1 MQAGRRPGA
10 MRENSSRSRAHL
22 FFRTSFWEVE
32 FSYFVTRLLNFM
44 MMLFGGIFPCE
55 WFIKWAAARIFTF
68 LFLHYNDTMINH
80 NHVISCSRFLFIPR
94 RRRRRVLNCRAAAS
108 RDFSSLSLLKYYN
121 IQMRRARTHLF
132 LSSIWNFSSLRAQI
146 PFAGFPPETPLFLF
160 GVCARVMYK
169 SCKAR

>member
-1 MQAGRRPGA
+1 MCWERTFHVETKRQRRETGIRSSLSWQLLNLNNKQKLRGKAGEVFFMAAAKIQAA
-10 MRENSSRSRAHL
+10 LALFLSRAHL

-44 MMLFGGIFPCE
+44 MMLFGGIFLCE

-94 RRRRRVLNCRAAAS
+94 RRRRRVLNCRAAMK
-108 RDFSSLSLLKYYN
+108 RFFSFSLCEYF
-121 IQMRRARTHLF
+121 I
-132 LSSIWNFSSLRAQI
+132 
-146 PFAGFPPETPLFLF
+146 
-160 GVCARVMYK
+160 
-169 SCKAR
+169 